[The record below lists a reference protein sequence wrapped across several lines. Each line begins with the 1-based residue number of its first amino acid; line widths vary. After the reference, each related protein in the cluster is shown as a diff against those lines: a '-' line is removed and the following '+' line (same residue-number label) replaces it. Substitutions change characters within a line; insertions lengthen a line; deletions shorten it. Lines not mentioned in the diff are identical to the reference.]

1 MSVVFVAMQGISH
14 LKRMRPLIAGVTRRG
29 ETAHVFAEP
38 PLRAIAEEAGGVFHD
53 VFENRPQ
60 EQESQ
65 PRPVRNVT
73 FAGEHAES
81 LAAELKV
88 LGARLVVYDTFAP
101 VGRAV
106 GHALGLPY
114 VNVCAGHAVDP
125 SQPQRFM
132 SLADGHRPLIV
143 SDRCRRAVDVLR
155 ERYGFDDASPLSY
168 MTSFSPHLNVYCEPP
183 AFLDATIRPRFEP
196 VAFLGSLSPDAER
209 DGGDAL
215 FGGAELRV
223 YASLGTIAW
232 RYFSDAMLAAL
243 EAVAAAVESR
253 ADAQAIISLGN
264 SGADPASLRRP
275 RVTVR
280 PWVDQWAALRDADV
294 FVTHHGL
301 NSTHEAI
308 WHRIPMLGYPLFGD
322 QPGQAADCARM
333 GLSIALGEGT
343 RAPLTEDDVH
353 AALDALEGERVEM
366 HGALERARAEEA
378 RVIAGRDE
386 LVDRL
391 LKLAG

>member
-1 MSVVFVAMQGISH
+1 MSVAFVAMQGISH

-38 PLRAIAEEAGGVFHD
+38 PLRAIAEEGGGVFHD
-53 VFENRPQ
+53 VFRNRPQ

-81 LAAELKV
+81 LAAELKA
-88 LGARLVVYDTFAP
+88 LRARLVVYDTFAP

-125 SQPQRFM
+125 SQPERFM

-155 ERYGFDDASPLSY
+155 ERYGFGDASPLSY

-183 AFLDATIRPRFEP
+183 AFLDKDIRPRFEP

-209 DGGDAL
+209 
-215 FGGAELRV
+215 GGASPFRGERTKV
-223 YASLGTIAW
+223 YASFGTIAW

-243 EAVAAAVESR
+243 EAVAAAVASQPGVETV
-253 ADAQAIISLGN
+253 ISLGN
-264 SGADPASLRRP
+264 SGADPARLARP
-275 RVTVR
+275 RVAVR

-308 WHRIPMLGYPLFGD
+308 WHQVPMLGYPIFGD
-322 QPGQAADCARM
+322 QPGQAEVCERL
-333 GLSIALGEGT
+333 GISRALAHD
-343 RAPLTEDDVH
+343 RAAIDESHVR
-353 AALDALEGERVEM
+353 AALDALEHDGAAM
-366 HGALERARAEEA
+366 HEALATARAEEE
-378 RVIAGRDE
+378 RVIAGRDA

-391 LKLAG
+391 LKLAR